1 MKKIFVSSTESYSG
15 KSGVAISLMMI
26 LKERGYEVGY
36 FKPFG
41 LNPLKLKDETCDE
54 DVHFIKNDLNIEV
67 SCPILLDKPYID
79 FAVSEDPL
87 RLKKEILDAFSKLK
101 KDVVIIEG
109 SQDYQTGTSL
119 GICDIELAELLDSK
133 VLMVAKYSNDFVIDK
148 ILIAK
153 KLFDERLHDV
163 ILNQVSGYK
172 KSYIKALA
180 ENVFK
185 KFDLEILGIIPKD
198 PFLMSLKVSEIA
210 KAIDGEFLVKSEKDE
225 DIEQVIVGAMR
236 SESASQQLRRA
247 RNYALVV
254 GGDRDEIINLAIQSG
269 AKCVIATGNLEPS
282 AMILALADKNGVP
295 IILSKT
301 DTATTM
307 AKIHEN
313 FGKIR
318 LRGEKIRRMRKL
330 IEENV
335 NLERLFRSF
344 GL

>member
-26 LKERGYEVGY
+26 LKERGYDVSY

-41 LNPLKLKDETCDE
+41 INILKLKDETCDE
-54 DVHFIKNDLNIEV
+54 DVRFIKDDLKIEV
-67 SCPILLDKPYID
+67 SCPVLLDKPYID

-87 RLKKEILDAFSKLK
+87 RLKKEIIEAFSKLK

-109 SQDYQTGTSL
+109 SQDYQTGSSL
-119 GICDIELAELLDSK
+119 GICDIEMAKLLDSK

-148 ILIAK
+148 ILTAK

-163 ILNQVSGYK
+163 ILNQVTGYK

-198 PFLMSLKVSEIA
+198 PFLMTLKVSEIA
-210 KAIDGEFLVKSEKDE
+210 KAIDGEFLVNSEKDE
-225 DIEQVIVGAMR
+225 DIEHVIVGAMR
-236 SESASQQLRRA
+236 SESASQQLRQA

-254 GGDRDEIINLAIQSG
+254 GGDRNEIINMAIQSG
-269 AKCVIATGNLEPS
+269 AKCIIATGNLEPS
-282 AMILALADKNGVP
+282 AMILALADKNKVP
-295 IILSKT
+295 IILSKM

-307 AKIHEN
+307 ARIQEN

-318 LRGEKIRRMRKL
+318 LRGEKIKRMRKL

-335 NLERLFRSF
+335 DLEKLFRNF